1 LTRAPEARS
10 LHLREFLTSDE
21 LEVTAL
27 WREVFPDTPPWND
40 PAEDIRRKLA
50 VQRDLFLV
58 ATEADRVVGTVMAG
72 FDGHRGWVYYL
83 AVSPSI
89 RQHGI
94 GRALMDEAERRLL
107 AYGCSK
113 VNLMVRGTN
122 PAVVPFYES
131 LGYRVEDRIAMGKR
145 IQT

>member
-1 LTRAPEARS
+1 VAEII
-10 LHLREFLTSDE
+10 REFLTTDE
-21 LEVTAL
+21 PEVTAL
-27 WREVFPDTPPWND
+27 WGEVFPDAPPWND

-58 ATEADRVVGTVMAG
+58 AIDADRVVGTLMAG

-89 RQHGI
+89 RKHGI

-113 VNLMVRGTN
+113 VNLMVRREN
-122 PAVVPFYES
+122 PAVVGFYES

-145 IQT
+145 IVQTCE